1 MALKNRTKITT
12 TLDNKLIV
20 KLDKLS
26 KDTRIAKSK
35 LFDEAVE
42 LLLKKHNN

>member
-12 TLDNKLIV
+12 TLDNKLID

-26 KDTRIAKSK
+26 KDTRIPKSR
-35 LFDEAVE
+35 LFDEAVG
-42 LLLKKHNN
+42 LLLEKHND